1 MICPA
6 DGQPCT
12 GDGSQRC
19 RDECARNAAI
29 RREVRPQV
37 GELFGVAG
45 RDQVPDPDCTH
56 ECHRPYDEW
65 KALQQLP
72 PFSDEVVS
80 EIHTHTVNHGRQM
93 DEFLHVTR
101 PKVEP
106 AQEVR
111 QAAVLMF
118 EYFTALTDAGF
129 TERQALKIISYSMS
143 EDDGAND

>member
-45 RDQVPDPDCTH
+45 RDQVPDP
-56 ECHRPYDEW
+56 
-65 KALQQLP
+65 
-72 PFSDEVVS
+72 
-80 EIHTHTVNHGRQM
+80 